1 MVYYRY
7 RLSHFVY
14 SHMFYEAY
22 MYILSYILVGI
33 LAYGPVAA
41 VAQEV
46 QTGQW
51 PDGTTMAFQC
61 QHGASGKVKFLFQ
74 TVTGEQYTG
83 TISCGTS
90 I

>member
-46 QTGQW
+46 QVGQW
-51 PDGTTMAFQC
+51 PDGAKMAFQC
-61 QHGASGKVKFLFQ
+61 QPGTSGKIKFLFL
-74 TVTGEQYTG
+74 TPDGTEYTG
-83 TISCGTS
+83 VMSCGTS